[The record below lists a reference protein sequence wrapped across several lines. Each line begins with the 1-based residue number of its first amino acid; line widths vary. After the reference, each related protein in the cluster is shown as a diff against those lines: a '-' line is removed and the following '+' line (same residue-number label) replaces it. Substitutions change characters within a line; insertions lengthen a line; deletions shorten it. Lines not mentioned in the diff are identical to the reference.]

1 MAFSRVEIIN
11 ASQRISTPVF
21 SAVDFGSECFGD
33 GV

>member
-11 ASQRISTPVF
+11 ASQRISTPAI